1 MSGIFGKFKK
11 NNEEQNTASADGQN
25 ATPAGGQA
33 GNAVP
38 EETSSAASDA
48 DETSAGAEGAAP
60 EVKEAVAAESSKDVS
75 LDAGGSGKDGSADS
89 SAGTDAEKSDS
100 ENGSSGKKES
110 SASTV
115 TGTEKAGSE
124 NGDSDKVKSSE
135 SVAAGAQQSKAFEK
149 ISGQEEVI
157 VEGNPVPHSPMDD
170 SPWSGDNPRRNKIVK
185 LEKEARRRNEV
196 EQQRTKWMQRE
207 QEYLDRMI
215 DSVEQNMRSTQQQ
228 KESNER
234 FQRHIQLEVYR
245 MHGISEDKLQGME
258 ERRAALYQGT
268 AFALFFLSIVM
279 IILCGV
285 LHGFDHG
292 ITLFMAF
299 YTAVEASLLTQGRR
313 KHRVLTFLTR
323 ILYLALFPIM
333 LVEFVFFELK
343 LPQYEQVTPIFT
355 IAGVVVLILGAIAY
369 FAYDPY
375 TDDRANRK
383 KADKYI
389 KKMGKSAQHDIRAQE
404 KELEKRRKKEE
415 NKNKKDTKK

>member
-11 NNEEQNTASADGQN
+11 NNEEQNTTPADEQNTASVDGQN
-25 ATPAGGQA
+25 TPPVDGQA
-33 GNAVP
+33 ENASP
-38 EETSSAASDA
+38 EEASSAAPGTDETSSVTSGT
-48 DETSAGAEGAAP
+48 DETSAGAEGAAQ
-60 EVKEAVAAESSKDVS
+60 EAKEADAAEMT
-75 LDAGGSGKDGSADS
+75 AGSAEKADSENSGSGETKATAADAKKDDS
-89 SAGTDAEKSDS
+89 QESDS
-100 ENGSSGKKES
+100 EK
-110 SASTV
+110 
-115 TGTEKAGSE
+115 
-124 NGDSDKVKSSE
+124 
-135 SVAAGAQQSKAFEK
+135 SKAFEK

-279 IILCGV
+279 VILCGA
-285 LHGFDHG
+285 LHGFDHS

-415 NKNKKDTKK
+415 NKNKKDAKK